1 MKKPTVSPDEKR
13 LFLALKKQF
22 RRRIKNEM
30 KVWLEQNH
38 EEIEDVKRLMDVP
51 LTDEVIYQCS
61 RTNVHYNYLYYFY
74 DPTRFE

>member
-38 EEIEDVKRLMDVP
+38 EEIEDVKRLM
-51 LTDEVIYQCS
+51 EAIRS
-61 RTNVHYNYLYYFY
+61 
-74 DPTRFE
+74 